1 MTFECHNGWT
11 NNNSSSLIPQ
21 NVNNLSKKVFHF
33 DLFFC
38 SSNGIYIHIQ
48 QRHLS
53 MIKKKKTI
61 RQYYLS
67 ETKSCNLCNI
77 PRASN
82 DINDKLSFFISTC
95 LDPFYQCKYRFICMI
110 FFHMLKYGMIMQTR
124 VYKKYT
130 TKWMNEEEKICV
142 WLIKHAYYPYSA
154 CITISLSFS
163 CMTKI
168 SKKMTAKE
176 KKTKKIK
183 YCNSTKAI
191 FRFSAH

>member
-1 MTFECHNGWT
+1 MARSF
-11 NNNSSSLIPQ
+11 I
-21 NVNNLSKKVFHF
+21 NVIIIARM
-33 DLFFC
+33 C
-38 SSNGIYIHIQ
+38 
-48 QRHLS
+48 
-53 MIKKKKTI
+53 M
-61 RQYYLS
+61 
-67 ETKSCNLCNI
+67 
-77 PRASN
+77 
-82 DINDKLSFFISTC
+82 FIFQMFKC
-95 LDPFYQCKYRFICMI
+95 E
-110 FFHMLKYGMIMQTR
+110 MIMQNLSTR
-124 VYKKYT
+124 KKYT

-191 FRFSAH
+191 FRFSAHYNGFESLCDNMQRLKFWVLASVTCHPNPTKLHALI